1 LILMTTIGVVAGAIW
16 YKKYHSQKSDAEQ
29 QQIFD
34 MVEKILALLKK
45 RYEECLIDNNL
56 QPYLAVPHVRDMLI
70 PLSKKKQMLPIWD
83 KAVQYL
89 NENESR
95 VRTENQ
101 IISGEEFMVWR
112 WLQVAGG
119 PSGIDEKV
127 WQGHAFPEEQ
137 AALNMPNHLMFEC
150 LKLRGLFDP
159 DLEEDSE
166 DWPEHIQDAILEKLG
181 SSVRVMHVAI
191 DTESKEGCVYLKLG
205 SKEEAATAFRILH
218 GSWFNGRLVVVK
230 YLRPERYHERFPEA
244 QRCTF
249 PLRIKKPRH
258 SLLG

>member
-1 LILMTTIGVVAGAIW
+1 LAIVCLIFGAIW
-16 YKKYHSQKSDAEQ
+16 YKKYKWHTAAEEQ

-45 RYEECLIDNNL
+45 HYEECLLDNNR

-70 PLSKKKQMLPIWD
+70 SPSKRKQLLPIWD

-112 WLQVAGG
+112 WLQI
-119 PSGIDEKV
+119 SGATAAADEKL

-137 AALNMPNHLMFEC
+137 AVLNAPCFPYFEC

-159 DLEEDSE
+159 DLEEED

-181 SSVRVMHVAI
+181 QSIRVMHVAI
-191 DTESKEGCVYLKLG
+191 DTESKEGCVYMKCG
-205 SKEEAATAFRILH
+205 SKEEAGAAYKILH
-218 GSWFNGRLVVVK
+218 GSWFNGRLVTVK

-244 QRCTF
+244 QRCMF
-249 PLRIKKPRH
+249 PLRVKKPRH